1 MEKEIKLTELQV
13 DALREI
19 GTIGAGNAATALSQ
33 LVDKKILISVP
44 RLDIVPIRK
53 VPEVIGGLETLVA
66 AIYIQILGDVAG
78 SMLYILS
85 KEGAS
90 LMVSLLRG
98 RAGTS
103 RVLTETDR
111 EMLKQAGA
119 ILIASYLNALTRF
132 TGLAMLP
139 SPAAFAFDM
148 AGAIVDSIVIKLGLK
163 AEKAVLIETDFIETS
178 GRARGQLFFIPDP
191 KSLGV
196 ILGKIGVK

>member
-1 MEKEIKLTELQV
+1 M

-44 RLDIVPIRK
+44 RLDIVPIQK
-53 VPEVIGGLETLVA
+53 VPEVIGGPETLVA
-66 AIYIQILGDVAG
+66 AVYIQLLGDVTG
-78 SMLYILS
+78 SMLYTLP

-98 RAGTS
+98 KARAPK
-103 RVLTETDR
+103 VLTETDR
-111 EMLKQAGA
+111 EMLKQTGA

-132 TGLAMLP
+132 TGLVMLP

-148 AGAIVDSIVIKLGLK
+148 AGAIVDSIVIKLSLR

-191 KSLGV
+191 KSLEV